1 MSSFSVP
8 RRSLMLGLTAGG
20 AAIALAPAAAFATS
34 SPDLGKPAPLF
45 TAVDSNGKSWS
56 LADLKGKVVVLETTN
71 HDCPYV
77 RKHYNSQNM
86 QIQQREAAAKGV
98 VWLTVA
104 SSATGEQG
112 HVTAPQANDL
122 TKSRD
127 AAPAAVLLDPQS
139 KIARAYGATVTPHM
153 YIIDA
158 KGALV
163 YKGGIDSIP
172 SSNVADIPKAKQYVR
187 VALDEVAA
195 GKPVAE
201 ASTKAYG
208 CSLKYPKTST

>member
-1 MSSFSVP
+1 MSNLVVP
-8 RRSLMLGLTAGG
+8 RRSLMLGS
-20 AAIALAPAAAFATS
+20 AALALAPAVAFATT
-34 SPDLGKPAPLF
+34 SPDLGKPAPAF
-45 TAVDSNGKSWS
+45 TGVDSNGKTWS

-77 RKHYNSQNM
+77 RKHYSAKNM
-86 QIQQREAAAKGV
+86 QTQQREAAAKGV
-98 VWLTVA
+98 VWLTLA

-112 HVTAPQANDL
+112 YVTAQQANDL

-127 AAPAAVLLDPQS
+127 AAPAAVVLDPQS

-158 KGALV
+158 NGTLV

-172 SSNVADIPKAKQYVR
+172 SSDVADIPKAKQYVR
-187 VALDEVAA
+187 IGLDEVLA
-195 GKPVAE
+195 GKPVTDS
-201 ASTKAYG
+201 STRPYG
-208 CSLKYPKTST
+208 CTMKYPKTST

>member
-1 MSSFSVP
+1 MSNLVIP
-8 RRSLMLGLTAGG
+8 RRALMLGSTAVALMPAVSF
-20 AAIALAPAAAFATS
+20 AA

-45 TAVDSNGKSWS
+45 TAVDSNGKTWS

-77 RKHYNSQNM
+77 RKHYTARNM
-86 QIQQREAAAKGV
+86 QTQQREAAAKGV
-98 VWLTVA
+98 VWLTSA
-104 SSATGEQG
+104 SSATGQEG
-112 HVTAPQANDL
+112 YVTAAQANDL
-122 TKSRD
+122 TRKRD

-158 KGALV
+158 NGILV

-172 SSNVADIPKAKQYVR
+172 SADIGDIPKAKQYVR
-187 VALDEVAA
+187 IGLDEVLA
-195 GKPVAE
+195 GKPVSDS
-201 ASTKAYG
+201 STRPYG
-208 CSLKYPKTST
+208 CSLKYPRTST